1 MFSYEQDI
9 YKQRLPEIVHISG
22 ISNKAES
29 EFKCTLHRLTYL
41 IIGILHVLNFAHFN

>member
-9 YKQRLPEIVHISG
+9 LVYKQRLPEIVHISG

-29 EFKCTLHRLTYL
+29 EFKWM
-41 IIGILHVLNFAHFN
+41 HVHVPFTG

>member
-9 YKQRLPEIVHISG
+9 YKQWLPEIVHISG

-29 EFKCTLHRLTYL
+29 EFKWM
-41 IIGILHVLNFAHFN
+41 HVHVPFTG